1 MHQLKVGIQV
11 KKNTN
16 EIKQVDEDFLMNNN
30 AA

>member
-11 KKNTN
+11 KNTY